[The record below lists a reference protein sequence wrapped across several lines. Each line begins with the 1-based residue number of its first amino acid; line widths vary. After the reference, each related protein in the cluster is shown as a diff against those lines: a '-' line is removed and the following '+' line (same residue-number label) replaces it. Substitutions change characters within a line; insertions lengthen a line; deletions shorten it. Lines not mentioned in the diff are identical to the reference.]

1 VCDSMDAR
9 QQDAWDWD
17 WEVLLPDHT
26 SSSSVS
32 HRGSKNNLDGKDR
45 PSPAPVSR
53 GVSVTTVRVLSPN

>member
-1 VCDSMDAR
+1 MDAR

-17 WEVLLPDHT
+17 WEVLLPDHR

-32 HRGSKNNLDGKDR
+32 HHHGSKNDNLDGKDR